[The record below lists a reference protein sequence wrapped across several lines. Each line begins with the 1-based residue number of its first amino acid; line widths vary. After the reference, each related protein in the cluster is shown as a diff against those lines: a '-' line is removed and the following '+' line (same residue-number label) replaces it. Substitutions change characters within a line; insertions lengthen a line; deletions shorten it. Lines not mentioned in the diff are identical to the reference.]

1 MSSPAPYGEQPK
13 SSGGSFLT
21 IILIVLGVIFLL
33 CAGVCGG
40 CYILASRAG
49 TAMVLELQAFGPSL
63 AASMSQEVIDK
74 LGNPVEKVGN
84 PRQITP
90 ISFEF
95 DIKGPK
101 GTAVVSVVAEGEGE
115 NYKITSQ
122 KVTFEDGTTIDLPVG
137 DDTFDES
144 EETMESEP
152 LTPETEEMND
162 AIDGALETDPG
173 LNIPLEPSIPEA
185 SPTEPTTPE

>member
-21 IILIVLGVIFLL
+21 IILIILGVIFLL

-74 LGNPVEKVGN
+74 LGDPVEKVGN

-101 GTAVVSVVAEGEGE
+101 GTFTGVPASQVLQAPAEMRQVDAVHRRAHA
-115 NYKITSQ
+115 
-122 KVTFEDGTTIDLPVG
+122 DHRR
-137 DDTFDES
+137 
-144 EETMESEP
+144 
-152 LTPETEEMND
+152 EEMNLLLGMLLLQAVD
-162 AIDGALETDPG
+162 QMQVPCR
-173 LNIPLEPSIPEA
+173 
-185 SPTEPTTPE
+185 SPTSCPAALRFDRLDDLAGLSR